1 MDPYLFIG
9 DDLQLHVKP
18 QANMK
23 DFGSSSDS
31 QMATSMLFEMRS
43 KVELSNTIITD
54 VVAKNLSKVS
64 KVKLCFSVNNSY
76 KACTSCADLSLYMY
90 SLVKLQEAD
99 VQMQLSE
106 PFTPDDAFMFGS
118 RPIVES
124 GPNQSISK
132 ESLSFDEV

>member
-1 MDPYLFIG
+1 MFAAKIYQIPHICKILKSQLPGDVSSLSVLFQFKYNISMKVVLIRSSKFQVDPYLFIG

-54 VVAKNLSKVS
+54 VVAKNLSKAS
-64 KVKLCFSVNNSY
+64 KVKLSFYVMC
-76 KACTSCADLSLYMY
+76 LSIDQVY
-90 SLVKLQEAD
+90 
-99 VQMQLSE
+99 
-106 PFTPDDAFMFGS
+106 
-118 RPIVES
+118 
-124 GPNQSISK
+124 
-132 ESLSFDEV
+132 